1 MRSHKDS
8 WHTPG
13 GERSGCVCFLSPC
26 SPNMPLQC
34 KYKPST
40 YCMYLHFKF
49 FIPIYGSLCCVRV
62 PITKTG
68 HSYMHHAWM
77 QLAPADLM
85 SPNSHSC
92 ILVHVH
98 AHINLIQLTQL
109 CMVYSIR
116 SVHYNYKLYYFQF
129 ILMRADCMLSY
140 YSQREPALLVW
151 NASVLCGACTCFVG
165 LQLLHSTLWTTSCL
179 IMPTLY

>member
-1 MRSHKDS
+1 MKGQGVSVSFLLVAQTCHCNANISHPHIACIYIS
-8 WHTPG
+8 NSLFP
-13 GERSGCVCFLSPC
+13 
-26 SPNMPLQC
+26 
-34 KYKPST
+34 
-40 YCMYLHFKF
+40 
-49 FIPIYGSLCCVRV
+49 YGSLCCTVV
-62 PITKTG
+62 SINKTG
-68 HSYMHHAWM
+68 HSYMHHTRM

-85 SPNSHSC
+85 SLNSHSC

-98 AHINLIQLTQL
+98 AHINFIQLTQL

-129 ILMRADCMLSY
+129 ILMWADCMVSY
-140 YSQREPALLVW
+140 YSQHEPALLVW
-151 NASVLCGACTCFVG
+151 NASVLCGACACFVG

>member
-40 YCMYLHFKF
+40 HCMYLHFKF

-68 HSYMHHAWM
+68 HSYAQCMNAWQHYAPTCHCNANISHPHIACIYISNSLFPYGSLCCTVVSINKTGHSYMHHTRM

-85 SPNSHSC
+85 SLNSHSC
-92 ILVHVH
+92 ILVHEH
-98 AHINLIQLTQL
+98 AHTNFIQLTQL

-116 SVHYNYKLYYFQF
+116 SVHY
-129 ILMRADCMLSY
+129 ISY
-140 YSQREPALLVW
+140 
-151 NASVLCGACTCFVG
+151 
-165 LQLLHSTLWTTSCL
+165 TTSSL
-179 IMPTLY
+179 F